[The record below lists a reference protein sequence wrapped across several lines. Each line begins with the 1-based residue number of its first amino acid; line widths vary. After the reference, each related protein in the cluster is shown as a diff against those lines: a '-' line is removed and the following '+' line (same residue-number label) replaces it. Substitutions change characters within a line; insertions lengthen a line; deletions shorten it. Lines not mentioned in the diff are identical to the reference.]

1 MTGYKISQR
10 LARIQESASI
20 AIADRARTLQARGRR
35 IINLAAGEPDFPTPL
50 PIKIAAVEALFADLT
65 KYTKVDGTD
74 ELKAAIAAKL
84 SRDNGIDYPLDCIS
98 VSNGG
103 KQAIFNALLALLD
116 PGDEVI
122 VPAPYWVSYPEMVQL
137 AGGVPVIVPTTMAAG
152 FKLTAAGLAETLGE
166 RTALL
171 ILNSPA
177 NPTGAVYSY
186 AELRSLATV
195 LERHPRVI
203 VISDDIY
210 EYIRWSDEVFH
221 NLASVC
227 PELRDRVLL
236 VNGLSKSHAMTG
248 WRIGYCAGPAPL
260 IAAMRSVQSHST
272 SNPNSIAQHAAVR
285 ALQLG
290 RDSLKSMIE
299 AFRARHDYVIGRL
312 NAISGVCCLPAEGAF
327 YAFPDVRELLRSLR
341 VADDTALAQKL
352 LDEAGVAVVPGTA
365 YGAPGHL
372 RLSFATSM
380 AQLKAALDA
389 FELLAHG
396 SCASRMQRAD
406 ESS

>member
-20 AIADRARTLQARGRR
+20 AIADQARTLQARGRR
-35 IINLAAGEPDFPTPL
+35 IVNLAAGEPDFPTPL
-50 PIKIAAVEALFADLT
+50 PIKTAAVEALFADLT
-65 KYTKVDGTD
+65 RYTKVDGTD
-74 ELKAAIAAKL
+74 ALKAAVAAKL

-152 FKLTAAGLAETLGE
+152 FKLTAAGLAEALGE
-166 RTALL
+166 RTTLL

-221 NLASVC
+221 NLASAC

-272 SNPNSIAQHAAVR
+272 SNPNSIAQHAAVC

-312 NAISGVCCLPAEGAF
+312 NAMPGVCCLPAAGAF

-380 AQLKAALDA
+380 AQLEAALNA
-389 FELLAHG
+389 FELIACG
-396 SCASRMQRAD
+396 KG
-406 ESS
+406 